1 MHLCCSLY
9 RTWKHDKGKC
19 LPQCGYTLHRLPVTL
34 GDAASTAA
42 AGEGAGGG
50 SVRGLDGVVAVER
63 SPMLHARRM
72 AKM

>member
-1 MHLCCSLY
+1 MAVES
-9 RTWKHDKGKC
+9 DD
-19 LPQCGYTLHRLPVTL
+19 PVMRRNISSTSAPST
-34 GDAASTAA
+34 DTASAAA

-63 SPMLHARRM
+63 SPMLHPRRM